1 MELLFRQINL
11 TAGYGY
17 RGLRQW
23 LGKDDDSNTGVW
35 VIEWNRETAKLLEED
50 FTIVGADGY
59 DFIDDAERLKHLRSR
74 IQEMLIFFKRGEM
87 SGLDFLDRYSITV

>member
-1 MELLFRQINL
+1 MELLFRQIDL

-23 LGKDDDSNTGVW
+23 LGQDEDGKIGVW

-59 DFIDDAERLKHLRSR
+59 DQIDTERYSHLCTR
-74 IQEMLIFFKRGEM
+74 IREMLMFFKRGEM